1 MRQFPDKRMP
11 RSETYQVS
19 SNALFHRRLDSPYHY
34 GPATLLPHYILG
46 GRERGWLGGGG
57 LTTVSKHSRGSGGNT
72 QPHGTRIVPVSAEA
86 DFLKACLGVGSIV
99 ELGVVRFTLE

>member
-1 MRQFPDKRMP
+1 ML
-11 RSETYQVS
+11 S
-19 SNALFHRRLDSPYHY
+19 STEGSTAHTTT
-34 GPATLLPHYILG
+34 GLPHYCHITSSEG
-46 GRERGWLGGGG
+46 GKEGGWEGGG